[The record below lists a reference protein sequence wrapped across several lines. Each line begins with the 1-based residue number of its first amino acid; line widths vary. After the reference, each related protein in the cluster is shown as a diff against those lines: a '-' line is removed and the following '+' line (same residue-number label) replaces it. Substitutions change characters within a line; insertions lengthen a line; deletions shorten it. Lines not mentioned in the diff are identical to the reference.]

1 MNLQSK
7 PKKKSKKL
15 SPQAWLYS
23 TSKKKADWSYKRRR
37 PSKVRD
43 IDPSTIDLTKHF
55 N

>member
-7 PKKKSKKL
+7 AKKKSKKL
-15 SPQAWLYS
+15 SPNAWLYS
-23 TSKKKADWSYKRRR
+23 TTKKKVDWANKRQR
-37 PSKVRD
+37 PSKVRE